1 MCLCSFFCPV
11 EVKRAYTHTHCDLHY
26 TLQCFSSHLVLCVGV
41 VFVSGRPRSERS
53 IHTHT
58 NIHYT
63 SQMWLFTS
71 CCCVCVCSCLRLKW
85 SLTSWMTRC
94 VMNVTVS
101 SAMESTP
108 PFTAVLWVASNTI
121 ASTAGLQSMLCPANT
136 TTDRS
141 PRTPETD
148 PGQCLFVDT
157 TTDLSPSWSQTVP
170 AINKK
175 CIIAKNSSI

>member
-1 MCLCSFFCPV
+1 M
-11 EVKRAYTHTHCDLHY
+11 Y
-26 TLQCFSSHLVLCVGV
+26 
-41 VFVSGRPRSERS
+41 VFVFILLSSWSEES

-58 NIHYT
+58 MTYTIHRSVSALTLCSVLVLFLCQAGPGVKEYT
-63 SQMWLFTS
+63 HIQTYIVHCKCGFHLL
-71 CCCVCVCSCLRLKW
+71 CCVCDCSCLRLKW

-101 SAMESTP
+101 SAMESMP
-108 PFTAVLWVASNTI
+108 HFIAVLWVASSTI
-121 ASTAGLQSMLCPANT
+121 VSTAGLQSMLCPANT